1 MVFVTVHTPWPTSKG
16 LDHPYLHVYAYLFL
30 CFMLV
35 LPSLALGFA
44 MFDLLCRLDLVSLH
58 SMPMRPCSDVMHRH
72 DAGFFGHTFPL
83 FRFVQWYTYHACLCH
98 PLVFY
103 ASLHA
108 CLHIHAWVLLASVL
122 SMLQHNEVMDIWSKP
137 TFTPHRHHLL
147 SAFCLFACFL
157 ASLLVM
163 PIMLVCFMP
172 FHMLFTSFP
181 SIACQLV
188 SCIFLCMYTHGARM
202 HGVRA

>member
-1 MVFVTVHTPWPTSKG
+1 MVFVIVHTPGPISKG
-16 LDHPYLHVYAYLFL
+16 LDHSHFACLW
-30 CFMLV
+30 FMLV
-35 LPSLALGFA
+35 LASLVLGLS
-44 MFDLLCRLDLVSLH
+44 MFVDLHKLDLMWLH
-58 SMPMRPCSDVMHRH
+58 STPMRPCSDVMHRH

-83 FRFVQWYTYHACLCH
+83 FHFVQWYTYHACLCH
-98 PLVFY
+98 PLVFC

-122 SMLQHNEVMDIWSKP
+122 SMLQHNEVMDIRSKP

-163 PIMLVCFMP
+163 PIMLVRFML

-181 SIACQLV
+181 SIACLLV
-188 SCIFLCMYTHGARM
+188 SCICLCMYTHGARM